1 VVGGGEPRV
10 AGSDKHR
17 AGRDKR
23 GEADVAGQDFEVK
36 AGVTREVTWSV
47 GGVGWA
53 LHGHRVAGIPRV
65 NVVREGRIVAEISVE
80 EARAL
85 AAATGHLLGQA
96 TPAPTP
102 PPARADRPPMQ
113 GRPWTAP
120 DDEALVVAWTAGE
133 TLSALTGRF
142 ERTRGAIT
150 ARIAR
155 LGLAPHREAVRH
167 EDQRRR
173 LAAGLP
179 PSPDG
184 EEDGG

>member
-1 VVGGGEPRV
+1 
-10 AGSDKHR
+10 
-17 AGRDKR
+17 
-23 GEADVAGQDFEVK
+23 
-36 AGVTREVTWSV
+36 
-47 GGVGWA
+47 
-53 LHGHRVAGIPRV
+53 
-65 NVVREGRIVAEISVE
+65 VAEISVE

-96 TPAPTP
+96 TPAVATP

-113 GRPWTAP
+113 GRPWTAE
-120 DDEALVVAWTAGE
+120 DDGALLAAWTAGE
-133 TLSALTGRF
+133 TLPALTARF
-142 ERTRGAIT
+142 ERTRGAL
-150 ARIAR
+150 IAR
-155 LGLAPHREAVRH
+155 LARLGFGPREAVRD